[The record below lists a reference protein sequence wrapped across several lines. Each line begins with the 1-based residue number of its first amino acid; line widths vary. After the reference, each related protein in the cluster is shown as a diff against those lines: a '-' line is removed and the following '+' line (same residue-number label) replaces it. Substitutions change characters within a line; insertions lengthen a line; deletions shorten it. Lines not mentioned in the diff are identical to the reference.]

1 MLVQRLL
8 AIVALGLVAG
18 CGSGSMPVQASTDA
32 RAKVSA
38 AEAVGAENQPQAALH
53 LKMAR
58 DQIRQ
63 ADAMIRDGENDEAR
77 LVLQRAKVD
86 AELALAL
93 SQEAQ
98 MRARAQ
104 QAWRQVSELER
115 QAR

>member
-1 MLVQRLL
+1 MLDQRLL
-8 AIVALGLVAG
+8 AILALGLVAG
-18 CGSGSMPVQASTDA
+18 CGASSVPVGASTDA
-32 RAKVSA
+32 RSAISA

-58 DQIRQ
+58 DQVRQ
-63 ADAMIRDGENDEAR
+63 ADAMIRNGDNEEAR

-93 SQEAQ
+93 SREAQ

-104 QAWRQVSELER
+104 QA
-115 QAR
+115 